1 MEFGSFMEFHVR
13 DGLTQGQSFDESMEH
28 VRQAEEW
35 GLDGVWMAESHFS
48 PERTLLSA
56 PLVVGAAIAGAT
68 KRLRIGTAVHLLP
81 LGNPLR
87 TAEEVATLD
96 HLCHGRLEF
105 GVGRSSAAGSYEGY
119 GVYYGESRG
128 RMFEALDV
136 ILKAFTQ
143 ERFSHDGEFYH
154 YDNVC
159 LTPKPLQKPYPPV
172 RIAATTDDSFVQLGE
187 MGVPIF
193 IGLRTSGLP
202 KVRGQIESYIEAW
215 RQTGHD
221 GDPDVSLRLPV
232 YVADSREAALSD
244 PEASFMRQFQRLG
257 GQLAQSVAA
266 AGADQLESRQERAQ
280 LLGALTWPQV
290 IEERVAVGTPEMVVE
305 RINTLR
311 DELHVNTIVG
321 EFNAGERLPADKV
334 ESSLRLFCDKVIP
347 AFR

>member
-1 MEFGSFMEFHVR
+1 M
-13 DGLTQGQSFDESMEH
+13 
-28 VRQAEEW
+28 
-35 GLDGVWMAESHFS
+35 
-48 PERTLLSA
+48 LSA
-56 PLVVGAAIAGAT
+56 PLIVAAGIAGAT

-105 GVGRSSAAGSYEGY
+105 GVGRSSAPGSYEGY
-119 GVYYGESRG
+119 GVFYGESRG
-128 RMFEALDV
+128 RLFEALDV
-136 ILKAFTQ
+136 ILKAFTE

-159 LTPKPLQKPYPPV
+159 LTPKPYQKPYPPV

-187 MGVPIF
+187 MGMPIF

-202 KVRGQIESYIEAW
+202 KVKGQIESYIDAW
-215 RQTGHD
+215 RQAGHD
-221 GDPDVSLRLPV
+221 GEPDVSLRLPV
-232 YVADSREAALSD
+232 YVAASKDDALSE
-244 PEASFMRQFQRLG
+244 PESSFMRQFQRLG
-257 GQLAQSVAA
+257 GQLASSVAS

-290 IEERVAVGTPEMVVE
+290 LEERVAVGTPEMVVE
-305 RINTLR
+305 RIKLLQ

-321 EFNAGERLPADKV
+321 EFNAGEKLPAEKV
-334 ESSLRLFCDKVIP
+334 ETSLRLFCEQVIP